1 MEGLEGLAVMA
12 ADAYADSSF
21 LVSIYRQDGNHAA
34 VCAYMA
40 KHSPVLAFL
49 PLHRVEMRN
58 ALRFAESQGLLTA
71 PERRRAFKQIEQDLR
86 DGLLQHASVGWNEI
100 CRRADDLSEK
110 HMVKNGQRT
119 IDLLHVAAALE
130 SGTRLFLSFDR
141 RQCGLAK
148 AAGLQ
153 VKP

>member
-1 MEGLEGLAVMA
+1 MP

-21 LVSIYRQDGNHAA
+21 LVSIYRHDGNHAA
-34 VCAYMA
+34 AHVFMA

-49 PLHRVEMRN
+49 PLHRVELRN
-58 ALRFAESQGLLTA
+58 ALRFAETQGLITA
-71 PERRRAFKQIEQDLR
+71 AERRGAFKQIEQDLR
-86 DGLLQHASVGWNEI
+86 EGLLLHTPVAWSDI
-100 CRRADDLSEK
+100 CRRADELSEK
-110 HMVKNGQRT
+110 HMIKNGQRT

-130 SGTRLFLSFDR
+130 SGASLFLSFDH

-153 VKP
+153 VNSNSLSR

>member
-1 MEGLEGLAVMA
+1 MP
-12 ADAYADSSF
+12 ADTYADSSF
-21 LVSIYRQDGNHAA
+21 LVSIYRRDGNHEAA
-34 VCAYMA
+34 CALMS
-40 KHSPVLAFL
+40 KRSPALTFL
-49 PLHRVEMRN
+49 PLHRVELRN
-58 ALRFAESQGLLTA
+58 ALRFAEIQGLITA
-71 PERRRAFKQIEQDLR
+71 AERRAAFKQIEQDLR
-86 DGLLQHASVGWNEI
+86 DGLLLHVSVAWSDI
-100 CRRADDLSEK
+100 CRHADELSEK

-130 SGTRLFLSFDR
+130 TGARTFLTFDQ

>member
-1 MEGLEGLAVMA
+1 
-12 ADAYADSSF
+12 
-21 LVSIYRQDGNHAA
+21 
-34 VCAYMA
+34 MA
-40 KHSPVLAFL
+40 KHSPALVFL
-49 PLHRVEMRN
+49 PLHRVELRN
-58 ALRFAESQGLLTA
+58 ALRFAETQGLITA
-71 PERRRAFKQIEQDLR
+71 AERREAFQLIEQDLR
-86 DGLLQHASVGWNEI
+86 DGLLSHRPVAWGDI

-110 HMVKNGQRT
+110 HRVKNGQRA

>member
-1 MEGLEGLAVMA
+1 MP
-12 ADAYADSSF
+12 ADAYPDSSF

-34 VCAYMA
+34 ASTFMR
-40 KHSPVLAFL
+40 KRSPSLAFL
-49 PLHRVEMRN
+49 PLHRVELRN
-58 ALRFAESQGLLTA
+58 ALRFAETRGLIRSD
-71 PERRRAFKQIEQDLR
+71 ERREAFRQIEEDLR
-86 DGLLQHASVGWNEI
+86 EGFLVHATVAWSDI

-110 HMVKNGQRT
+110 HRVKNGQRT

-130 SGTRLFLSFDR
+130 SGIRLFLSFDQ